1 MVLSFR
7 RLFMPPMFPVDIR
20 DADRPGQSSLPLGD
34 RPEFGDLKFPALEL
48 HGHSPGTFAILDGSS
63 WRGHVRH
70 SFRFHKGVLVSPSRR
85 RGLGGLGKGTP
96 FSALIE
102 AISKDSTG
110 VEAVCVWAS
119 ALMRPVIIGTAAAAI
134 PAIASSSF
142 LQS

>member
-1 MVLSFR
+1 MSDTVSAFIKAFSYL
-7 RLFMPPMFPVDIR
+7 L
-20 DADRPGQSSLPLGD
+20 AG
-34 RPEFGDLKFPALEL
+34 E
-48 HGHSPGTFAILDGSS
+48 
-63 WRGHVRH
+63 
-70 SFRFHKGVLVSPSRR
+70 GVW
-85 RGLGGLGKGTP
+85 GGLGKGTP

-142 LQS
+142 LQSLEWFNLCIIGGGMIASVLEDLAAHQIDAGSRVKKWPRL